1 MAVSLVVKENDE
13 GKDDSTKVRCAW
25 LLVGSHPACVC
36 ISACVQELRWRLEP
50 AQWQTARDGYA
61 VALDV
66 LGVLDMKSAMLH
78 KRHMLVLTENAVRE
92 GRKPLFS
99 VLTTSCSGA
108 RVLAARPRAHYLVWQ
123 ERNG

>member
-1 MAVSLVVKENDE
+1 M
-13 GKDDSTKVRCAW
+13 
-25 LLVGSHPACVC
+25 C
-36 ISACVQELRWRLEP
+36 ISACVQEIRRRLEP
-50 AQWQTARDGYA
+50 AQWQTAWDGYA

-99 VLTTSCSGA
+99 VLYDELLRCACPGCSSA
-108 RVLAARPRAHYLVWQ
+108 CA
-123 ERNG
+123 